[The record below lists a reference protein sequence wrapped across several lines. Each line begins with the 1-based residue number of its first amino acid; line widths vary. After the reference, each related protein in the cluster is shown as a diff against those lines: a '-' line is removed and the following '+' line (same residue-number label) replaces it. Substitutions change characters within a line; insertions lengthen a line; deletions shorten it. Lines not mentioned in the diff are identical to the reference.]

1 MGTWALPNTKQK
13 AEELQ
18 KLFEKPIYSNQMTK
32 EKLYDLYGDDVLF
45 DSINDR
51 EYEEDSKYD
60 IRFLIATHIKG
71 LLQYYNEKPECFNVK
86 FNKSAIKILNKLLLN
101 RGYNPLYFIMSE

>member
-45 DSINDR
+45 
-51 EYEEDSKYD
+51 EEDSKYD